1 MQWLSPNCIS
11 YVIYKYI
18 CTCWFSFK
26 PCHCK
31 SEVYL
36 QFYKHQLDVE
46 ELMLELT
53 PPSVQD
59 ACDNSSIYGTN
70 SDQLYI
76 SIHDESHGNNL
87 PYLKCYNCL
96 AELYNISLN
105 IKIFTRSAVL
115 TLENMADTP
124 DALLGMVCRHN
135 FIAFSFIY
143 LDCMTINSL
152 ITIPES
158 SIYSLVQ
165 QSFKHQNIM
174 TASHEA
180 LLEIVNR
187 YYIRVTIFSMLLWNC
202 WIP

>member
-1 MQWLSPNCIS
+1 MQSGLCSGWVQIVFHMWFINISVHADFLSS
-11 YVIYKYI
+11 HVIVRVRS
-18 CTCWFSFK
+18 TFSFININ
-26 PCHCK
+26 
-31 SEVYL
+31 
-36 QFYKHQLDVE
+36 
-46 ELMLELT
+46 LMWKNWCLNW
-53 PPSVQD
+53 PH
-59 ACDNSSIYGTN
+59 NSSIYGTN

-124 DALLGMVCRHN
+124 DSLLGMVCRHN